1 MRARIACWL
10 LALLSATVL
19 LVGCGGGESEGEATD
34 SSLERFR
41 SIKVV
46 LDGEA
51 PVTSVG
57 ILMAQKRGYFYD
69 FDLGVE
75 EVSAPVY
82 PGRPVQY
89 VVNGSVGL
97 GISHQPQ
104 VSLSRSKG
112 APIVSVG
119 TLVPQ
124 PTAAMIWLKKS
135 GIRSVADLKGKTI
148 AIPGIPFQ
156 KQLLEEV
163 LARAGLTLAEVKVEF
178 AGFDL
183 LPALVSGRA
192 DAIFGGTWNIEGI
205 ELEAR
210 GLEPVIT
217 RVQNLGVPPY
227 DELVVIGRR
236 DQIAKDPELA
246 HDFMSAVAHGTE
258 AAIKDPEAAIEV
270 LADERNLFQAP
281 PVSKKVLKAELE
293 ATLPLLSRSI
303 AASS

>member
-1 MRARIACWL
+1 MKSRFSCL
-10 LALLSATVL
+10 LLVLLSATVL
-19 LVGCGGGESEGEATD
+19 LVGCGGGSGGETTE

-46 LDGEA
+46 LDGKA

-75 EVSAPVY
+75 EISAPVY

-104 VSLSRSKG
+104 VSLSQRKG

-119 TLVPQ
+119 TLVSQ

-135 GIRSVADLKGKTI
+135 GIDGIADLRGRTI
-148 AIPGIPFQ
+148 AIPGLPFQ
-156 KQLLEEV
+156 KELLETV
-163 LARAGLTLAEVKVEF
+163 LARAGLTLADVKVHVVR
-178 AGFDL
+178 FDL

-217 RVQNLGVPPY
+217 RVQSLGIPPY
-227 DELVVIGRR
+227 DELVVIARR
-236 DQIAKDPELA
+236 DQLTKDPQLA

-258 AAIKDPEAAIEV
+258 AAIRDPEAAIKL
-270 LADERNLFQAP
+270 LADERSVFQAP
-281 PVSKKVLKAELE
+281 PVGRKVLKAELE

-303 AASS
+303 AAGS

>member
-1 MRARIACWL
+1 MKSRIACFL
-10 LALLSATVL
+10 LVLLSATVL
-19 LVGCGGGESEGEATD
+19 LVGCGAGGSGGGTTE

-69 FDLGVE
+69 FNLGVE
-75 EVSAPVY
+75 EISAPVY

-89 VVNGSVGL
+89 VASGSVGL
-97 GISHQPQ
+97 GISHEPQ
-104 VSLSRSKG
+104 VSLSRRKG

-119 TLVPQ
+119 ALVSQ
-124 PTAAMIWLKKS
+124 PTAAMIWLRKS
-135 GIRSVADLKGKTI
+135 GIDGIADLKGKTV
-148 AIPGIPFQ
+148 AIPGLPFQ
-156 KQLLEEV
+156 KELLEKV
-163 LARAGLTLAEVKVEF
+163 LAQGGLTLADVEVHVV
-178 AGFDL
+178 GFDL
-183 LPALVSGRA
+183 LPALVSGHA
-192 DAIFGGTWNIEGI
+192 EAIFGGTWNIEGI

-236 DQIAKDPELA
+236 DQVAEDPQLA

-258 AAIKDPEAAIEV
+258 TAIEDPEAAIEV
-270 LADERNLFQAP
+270 LTDERNLFQAP
-281 PVSKKVLKAELE
+281 PVGRKVLKAELE

-303 AASS
+303 AADS